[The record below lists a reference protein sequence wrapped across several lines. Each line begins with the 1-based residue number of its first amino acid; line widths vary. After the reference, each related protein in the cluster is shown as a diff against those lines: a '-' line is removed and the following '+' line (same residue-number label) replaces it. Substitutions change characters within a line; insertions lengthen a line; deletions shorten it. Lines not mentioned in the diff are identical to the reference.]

1 MKILKKYLY
10 QQPKLEE
17 LAYSGSHVL
26 LGKQLQRPPS
36 SIVRIPN
43 LALTWLV
50 RLASRRR
57 PFIKLTR
64 SGFADYCKSSR
75 EFSFCQCCWMIGSN
89 NRQFDISSIQQ
100 VDRGLEKKTKK
111 KKKKKKKKELWK
123 PFLKP
128 GVTSSSPRIVSPAL
142 TAQGPDSCRFFKGQ
156 LYYRGSIGRLTRMQ
170 TAKFERVA
178 TVVADCLYCH
188 FDQDTHT
195 FLADDMKGL
204 STADTNQNAETN
216 KHKIHVHETA
226 GVTDPCC
233 FHVYTLPEKRKQLL
247 QCCSSA
253 ALSDSSGFTLT
264 MMFSKALD
272 RHC

>member
-1 MKILKKYLY
+1 MLLDDWQ
-10 QQPKLEE
+10 QQP
-17 LAYSGSHVL
+17 
-26 LGKQLQRPPS
+26 
-36 SIVRIPN
+36 IVRHQLDPTSWQGVGETN
-43 LALTWLV
+43 
-50 RLASRRR
+50 
-57 PFIKLTR
+57 K
-64 SGFADYCKSSR
+64 
-75 EFSFCQCCWMIGSN
+75 Q
-89 NRQFDISSIQQ
+89 
-100 VDRGLEKKTKK
+100 KK
-111 KKKKKKKKELWK
+111 KKKLWK

-128 GVTSSSPRIVSPAL
+128 GVTSSSPRIASPAL

-156 LYYRGSIGRLTRMQ
+156 LYYRGSIGRLTRVQ

-233 FHVYTLPEKRKQLL
+233 FHVYTLPKKRK
-247 QCCSSA
+247 
-253 ALSDSSGFTLT
+253 
-264 MMFSKALD
+264 
-272 RHC
+272 